1 VQQMHIVTHRTEDY
15 AASDGL
21 ARKLGQRFLCPTVIN
36 ADLSMTSHE
45 MFHHYTGHCMSLITL
60 KIEPL
65 RERERERERDME
77 REREGERERGR
88 EGERK
93 CSLVSEQGAWTWV
106 GGGGN
111 KLSKQSR

>member
-1 VQQMHIVTHRTEDY
+1 MHIVTHRTEDY

-65 RERERERERDME
+65 RERERERETWRG
-77 REREGERERGR
+77 RERERGR
-88 EGERK
+88 EGERERE
-93 CSLVSEQGAWTWV
+93 SAHL
-106 GGGGN
+106 
-111 KLSKQSR
+111 